1 MLGLQ
6 NQTEPGAR
14 FAPDQGWM
22 CLMGSEQASTD
33 KWLAEAVGIVMQS
46 LTI

>member
-6 NQTEPGAR
+6 NQLEPGAW

-33 KWLAEAVGIVMQS
+33 KWLAEAVGMVMQS